1 MEKNVF
7 DMNKKKK
14 KKDKEMKVQDTNF
27 LSSKKCNVIS
37 LNPLLSVIHDKRK
50 NSSEKVLAWM
60 EVSLLS
66 ALMIIL

>member
-1 MEKNVF
+1 
-7 DMNKKKK
+7 
-14 KKDKEMKVQDTNF
+14 MKVQDTNF